1 MNVSGK
7 TFLLTGGTNGIGRE
21 LALQLK
27 AKGAEVLTTG
37 RNPERVAAMR
47 EAGFEVIEADLSD
60 AAGVDALLAA
70 LEGRSLDAL
79 INNAGQLVDHE
90 FRTGGRFT
98 SPNAGA
104 PDPDASDT
112 AIYANLSAPIRLIV
126 GLMEGLKSR
135 PEAAI
140 VNVTSGLAIAPAAR
154 ASVYCATKAG
164 LRFYTLA
171 LRQQLADTNIHVIE
185 ALPPVVDTQMNE
197 GNDMKK
203 MSAEECA
210 RQILVAIEK
219 NKAEANVG
227 MTKALRVAESISPS
241 LAKGVTLKF

>member
-1 MNVSGK
+1 MELAGK
-7 TFLLTGGTNGIGRE
+7 TILLTGGTNGIGRE
-21 LALQLK
+21 LAFQLK
-27 AKGAEVLTTG
+27 AKGAEVITTG
-37 RNPERVAAMR
+37 RNAERVAAMR

-70 LEGRSLDAL
+70 LEGRVIDAL
-79 INNAGQLVDHE
+79 INNAGQLVDHD
-90 FRTGGRFT
+90 FR
-98 SPNAGA
+98 NGA
-104 PDPDASDT
+104 VDPAATDT

-126 GLMEGLKSR
+126 GLMDSLTSR
-135 PEAAI
+135 PEGAI

-203 MSAEECA
+203 MSAEGCA

-219 NKAEANVG
+219 NNAEANIG
-227 MTKALRVAESISPS
+227 MTKALRVAENIWPG

>member
-1 MNVSGK
+1 MELAGK
-7 TFLLTGGTNGIGRE
+7 TILLTGGTNGIGRE

-27 AKGAEVLTTG
+27 TKGGEVITTG
-37 RNPERVAAMR
+37 RNAERVASMR

-70 LEGRSLDAL
+70 LEGRVIDAL
-79 INNAGQLVDHE
+79 INNAGQLVDHD
-90 FRTGGRFT
+90 FRKGDV
-98 SPNAGA
+98 
-104 PDPDASDT
+104 DPAETDT

-126 GLMEGLKSR
+126 GLMEGLTSR

-219 NKAEANVG
+219 NKAEANIG
-227 MTKALRVAESISPS
+227 MTKALRVAESISPG
-241 LAKGVTLKF
+241 LAKSVTLKF

>member
-1 MNVSGK
+1 M
-7 TFLLTGGTNGIGRE
+7 
-21 LALQLK
+21 
-27 AKGAEVLTTG
+27 
-37 RNPERVAAMR
+37 
-47 EAGFEVIEADLSD
+47 
-60 AAGVDALLAA
+60 
-70 LEGRSLDAL
+70 

-90 FRTGGRFT
+90 FRSGGRFT

-104 PDPDASDT
+104 PDPDASDA

-126 GLMEGLKSR
+126 GLMEGLKAR

-171 LRQQLADTNIHVIE
+171 LRAQLADTNIQVIE

-210 RQILVAIEK
+210 RHILVAIEK
-219 NKAEANVG
+219 NKAEANIG
-227 MTKALRVAESISPS
+227 GTKVLRLADSISPR
-241 LAKGVTLKF
+241 LAKSVTLKF